1 MRKFTLFLMSLFLT
15 VGAMAQEEPAI
26 VGVKNIPTEKV
37 DLSQGLQTGY
47 YLLKQVNNNASA
59 AGGQGVGY
67 IKAAD
72 EAAGASATSKNTG
85 EPQMNGVT
93 YIWYV
98 EVVNAESNL
107 ITISTANKVAA
118 WQAPHQHQ
126 KNLVAYADRATL
138 KYHTGTVNLSG
149 NATPNAGSCFISN
162 EGTTAF
168 VHFSGD
174 YLGSWT
180 DTNQASMFMVE
191 FYKLSEDDLAY
202 YGERYD
208 YVHNTGNINRGDRG
222 LTSFTITDGENNLTV
237 NSIQTSAQAPIYVD
251 KSAQKLTTK
260 QGATLKFTDF
270 NYTGSWMHAY
280 AYIDYNND
288 FEFNLTN
295 NNNGEGEGEIVSY
308 NYYDG
313 NDITGTPANQ
323 GSAIGNTYGESKAMP
338 AFTLP
343 RTLPAGEYRVRIKI
357 DWNNLDADYGA
368 GDIAGNGGCQCDFTI
383 VVEEAVGN
391 EIAWNALNNAVDE
404 ALALFD
410 AVKIGTSVGS
420 YNSSIDGYEAEF
432 NDIISYKG
440 SITEETPADE
450 IDAKTARVR
459 EIIASFSL
467 NMPKAG
473 DYIRIKSIQG
483 WNDDARYLGA
493 QNSTENTSRAE
504 FVAEAGA
511 NTIFYFDGENLISY
525 ASGNYL
531 VNNSSFLGYNGV
543 QTDGT
548 VIEFRTSNNTSNRH
562 AYNISFKGNDNATRW
577 LYTNTGNFTDAGSSC
592 GTEGGYNFNLEPVT
606 ELPVTVTAAGYA
618 TFFAPVA
625 VTVPAGVT
633 AHTVTI
639 NDEWATLSEALTVV
653 PAETG
658 VVLVA
663 GEGSH
668 NFAITTTDA
677 TAASALVGT
686 TAATYIAA
694 DAYVLSNGA
703 NGVGF
708 YGAILN
714 QQGNTAFLNNSHK
727 AYLPMPEGAGGIKS
741 YSFRFEEGTTGISEV
756 KGENGEV
763 KVIYDLTG
771 RRVEAITAPG
781 IYIVNGK
788 KVLVK

>member
-1 MRKFTLFLMSLFLT
+1 MRKFTLFMMSLFLS
-15 VGAMAQEEPAI
+15 VGAMAQNWTFEVIDIASNADEMLYTNAPCTNTQWGDQFTSWTVLFDDNA
-26 VGVKNIPTEKV
+26 GTFLHTEYAQNGKSEDGLDHYIRV
-37 DLSQGLQTGY
+37 DLGAGNEISAFKFDYTTRGGDAGY
-47 YLLKQVNNNASA
+47 DFPQKFIIAGSNEVNGTYTEIGRIESGCPVGTARSYSSDVFTSETPYRYLRFMVTETNTDRK
-59 AGGQGVGY
+59 GQGVEHNY
-67 IKAAD
+67 WHM
-72 EAAGASATSKNTG
+72 G
-85 EPQMNGVT
+85 EFRL
-93 YIWYV
+93 Y
-98 EVVNAESNL
+98 
-107 ITISTANKVAA
+107 K
-118 WQAPHQHQ
+118 
-126 KNLVAYADRATL
+126 
-138 KYHTGTVNLSG
+138 
-149 NATPNAGSCFISN
+149 ATPYAG
-162 EGTTAF
+162 
-168 VHFSGD
+168 
-174 YLGSWT
+174 
-180 DTNQASMFMVE
+180 
-191 FYKLSEDDLAY
+191 
-202 YGERYD
+202 

-222 LTSFTITDGENNLTV
+222 LTSFTITDGENSLTV
-237 NSIQTSAQAPIYVD
+237 NSIQTSAQAPVYVD

-270 NYTGSWMHAY
+270 SYTGSWMHAY

-343 RTLPAGEYRVRIKI
+343 RNLPAGEYRVRIKI

-368 GDIAGNGGCQCDFTI
+368 GDIAANGGCQCDFTI
-383 VVEEAVGN
+383 VVEEAEGN

-404 ALALFD
+404 ALDLFN
-410 AVKIGTSVGS
+410 AVNIGTGVGRYS
-420 YNSSIDGYEAEF
+420 SSIDGYEAEF
-432 NDIISYKG
+432 NDIMSYK
-440 SITEETPADE
+440 SNITEATPADE

-473 DYIRIKSIQG
+473 DYIRIKSIEG

-493 QNSTENTSRAE
+493 QNSDANTSRAE

-543 QTDGT
+543 QADGT
-548 VIEFRTSNNTSNRH
+548 VVEFRTSNNTSNRH

-577 LYTNTGNFTDAGSSC
+577 LYTNKDNFTDAGSSC

-606 ELPVTVTAAGYA
+606 ELPVAVTAAGYA

-625 VTVPAGVT
+625 VTVADGVT
-633 AHTVTI
+633 AYTVTI
-639 NDEWATLSEALTVV
+639 DGDVAKLNEIGATI
-653 PAETG
+653 PANTA
-658 VVLVA
+658 VVLA
-663 GEGSH
+663 GAEYAYD
-668 NFAITTTDA
+668 FAITT
-677 TAASALVGT
+677 AAAFDGENALRGT
-686 TAATYIAA
+686 VAATYFTT
-694 DAYVLSNGA
+694 DAYLLGYDDITEDGVENKEAYFGLASKNLQENTSWKNG
-703 NGVGF
+703 
-708 YGAILN
+708 
-714 QQGNTAFLNNSHK
+714 SHK
-727 AYLPMPEGAGGIKS
+727 AYLPAPANSEGVKS
-741 YSFRFEEGTTGISEV
+741 YSFRFGEGTTGVENVEV
-756 KGENGEV
+756 ENQV
-763 KVIYDLTG
+763 KAIYDLTG
-771 RRVEAITAPG
+771 RRVEAITSPG